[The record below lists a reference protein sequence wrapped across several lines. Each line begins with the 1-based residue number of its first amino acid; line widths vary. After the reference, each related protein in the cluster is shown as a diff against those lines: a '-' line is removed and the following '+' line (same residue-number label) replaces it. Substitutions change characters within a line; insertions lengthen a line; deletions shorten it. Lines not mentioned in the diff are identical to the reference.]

1 MRRLAGAIT
10 AGGGFGAGI
19 TAVGSYLTG
28 VTYDQIKAFQRQGTP
43 WEETA
48 TMVPVGSDKDGNPTE
63 FFNFSYMNP
72 YDLFRRPALR
82 ILAEVEEGNRNEESL
97 TKILLDSTFQG
108 GLELITPFVEPA
120 FGLNAFADAYRGETG
135 TGRKIWRQGDS
146 PGDKALKGIVYA
158 VDTILPSATPVNFE
172 FSEGNNFYVGPRLKD
187 GPKSVINFTKNG
199 NPGKGGR
206 GQELDVG
213 ETMLQAF
220 TGIKTVKPQL
230 ETTLLYRAYEAAQ
243 AVQDS
248 SNEFNSL
255 INQPNFDEEKAKS
268 YTLAYIRAN
277 KDRYNALRDL
287 YQTLNDTRM
296 LGLTPTKQ
304 REILKKAKITN
315 YDEVLMGRFQPIQL
329 DRGKINQKIF
339 EGMDI
344 DNLKLE
350 QIKRRLQLEDLEGRY
365 RGNQLGAVQS
375 PNAEIRNKQT
385 QDRVS
390 VALRQAEIDKLLG
403 IT

>member
-1 MRRLAGAIT
+1 
-10 AGGGFGAGI
+10 
-19 TAVGSYLTG
+19 
-28 VTYDQIKAFQRQGTP
+28 
-43 WEETA
+43 
-48 TMVPVGSDKDGNPTE
+48 
-63 FFNFSYMNP
+63 
-72 YDLFRRPALR
+72 
-82 ILAEVEEGNRNEESL
+82 
-97 TKILLDSTFQG
+97 
-108 GLELITPFVEPA
+108 
-120 FGLNAFADAYRGETG
+120 
-135 TGRKIWRQGDS
+135 
-146 PGDKALKGIVYA
+146 
-158 VDTILPSATPVNFE
+158 
-172 FSEGNNFYVGPRLKD
+172 
-187 GPKSVINFTKNG
+187 
-199 NPGKGGR
+199 
-206 GQELDVG
+206 
-213 ETMLQAF
+213 MLQAF

-315 YDEVLMGRFQPIQL
+315 YDEVLMGRFQPIPL
-329 DRGKINQKIF
+329 DRSKINQKIF

-350 QIKRRLQLEDLEGRY
+350 QIKRGLQLEDLEGRY

-375 PNAEIRNKQT
+375 PNAQIRNKQT